1 MPGLLGY
8 CSIGTCGFLLFQVHV
23 ETPALDFFSKRVT
36 LGIDEAILLI
46 SNREENMCQLDR
58 LRRLKAEIYQIA
70 RKHNA
75 SKVYVFGSCARKEE
89 TPESDVDVL
98 VELNL
103 GASLFDL
110 MDLQDSLETLLQCKV
125 DVVSKRGLNPYI
137 KKQVLQEAIAL

>member
-1 MPGLLGY
+1 
-8 CSIGTCGFLLFQVHV
+8 
-23 ETPALDFFSKRVT
+23 
-36 LGIDEAILLI
+36 
-46 SNREENMCQLDR
+46 MCQLDR

-89 TPESDVDVL
+89 TTESDVDVL

>member
-1 MPGLLGY
+1 
-8 CSIGTCGFLLFQVHV
+8 
-23 ETPALDFFSKRVT
+23 
-36 LGIDEAILLI
+36 
-46 SNREENMCQLDR
+46 MCQLDR

-75 SKVYVFGSCARKEE
+75 SKVYVFG
-89 TPESDVDVL
+89 SDVDVL